1 MPSEPSRSTTS
12 PPPRPVLDRLH
23 RELMRVLAM
32 PGLNELLAADGSRT
46 YAETAQ
52 AFAAFIKYEV
62 EKWIKVI
69 AQARLA
75 AT

>member
-1 MPSEPSRSTTS
+1 MWTGRAARAA
-12 PPPRPVLDRLH
+12 PPRPVLDRLH

-32 PGLNELLAADGSRT
+32 PELNELLAADGSRT
-46 YAETAQ
+46 YAETPQ
-52 AFAAFIKYEV
+52 AFASFIKYEV

-69 AQARLA
+69 AQARLS